1 MNDPPNARLNGP
13 IGNDLPSASI
23 GNNTNNGL
31 PSAAT
36 PTNSSASFNGR
47 RNSTAESSDA
57 LNTMDDIEVMLA
69 NLSNQ
74 LDAMLTQ
81 GKN

>member
-1 MNDPPNARLNGP
+1 MNDLNRP
-13 IGNDLPSASI
+13 IGNDLPASI
-23 GNNTNNGL
+23 GSLNGL
-31 PSAAT
+31 SGSSANNSLNR
-36 PTNSSASFNGR
+36 PGNSSAENG
-47 RNSTAESSDA
+47 DA